1 MYLRCQYCITMG
13 TRNEFIEKISSYSDV
28 LRTQF
33 GVSSLQLFGSVAR
46 NDQTPNSDVDVCE
59 VMKL

>member
-1 MYLRCQYCITMG
+1 MG